1 MTKYIA
7 REAPR
12 NPFDVDATLRLTK
25 ALSDRQR
32 LRILMMLRSGELC
45 VCQIVAVLALAPSTV
60 SKHLSLLHAAGLVV
74 FRKAGRWAYYRRPA
88 TTGAS
93 PLRSALAWLDRTLA
107 QDPAIAADARK
118 LKNTAPLTP
127 ENLCPRRRKSA

>member
-1 MTKYIA
+1 MTNYNA

-88 TTGAS
+88 TTAS
-93 PLRSALAWLDRTLA
+93 PPLRSALAWLDRTLA

-118 LKNTAPLTP
+118 LKNAAPLTP
-127 ENLCPRRRKSA
+127 DNLCPRQRKSA